1 MAVKLI
7 IDSTA
12 DMPKNLKDRCTVV
25 PLTVCFG
32 TREYTDGVDLDH
44 KTFYEMLIES
54 DQLPSTSQATPAAFT
69 RTSGLISFRNSSTS
83 SSVAPPVENPVD
95 VLI

>member
-12 DMPKNLKDRCTVV
+12 DMPQDLKGRCTVV

-32 TREYTDGVDLDH
+32 AREYTDGVDLDH
-44 KTFYEMLIES
+44 KSFY
-54 DQLPSTSQATPAAFT
+54 
-69 RTSGLISFRNSSTS
+69 
-83 SSVAPPVENPVD
+83 
-95 VLI
+95 